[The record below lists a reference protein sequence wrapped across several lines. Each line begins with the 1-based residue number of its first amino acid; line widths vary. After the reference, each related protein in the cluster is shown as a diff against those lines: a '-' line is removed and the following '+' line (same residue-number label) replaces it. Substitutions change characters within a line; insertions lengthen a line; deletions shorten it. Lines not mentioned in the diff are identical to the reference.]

1 MYRVTKLRWRRKVR
15 QRKQQVESLGTNAED
30 QFDRHFIRR
39 LVRLAIVRRFV
50 GAWLLTIILLC
61 GIVIAQTRGL
71 TTYYQ
76 SLQPIPG
83 GIYTEGIVGSLTNA
97 NPLFTSSM
105 VDASV
110 SRLVFAGLLRF
121 DQKNQ
126 LAGDLAQSWSLDEKG
141 TTYSVTLRPGLTW
154 HDGKPLTAD
163 DVVFTF
169 EAAQNPDVK
178 SSLFQAWREVSIKK
192 VDDRTV
198 SFTLKTPFAPFIY
211 SLTSGIV
218 PKHLLAEV
226 EPSQLRSTA
235 FNTNHPIGAGP
246 FKWQTL
252 EISGTTPETREQSI
266 GLSASNSYHLGAPK
280 LDRFVIKTYVSK
292 DRLNEAFKD
301 RTVDGVVGADAAPED
316 ESNSVKT
323 YETPLTAIQMAFFLT
338 SEQGGSPV
346 LSDSKVRSALV
357 QAANVPEIIKELG
370 YPVIRAD
377 EPFLRNSFAYDPA
390 HKQAPLNVEAATKL
404 LDEAGWVKDANG
416 QRKKGETELVIRMRA
431 VNSADNKLIAKK
443 LQQDWT
449 ELGIKVDVVLQNDE
463 DNEATVEGRSYDVL
477 VSAISLGLDPDAYA
491 FWHSSQADPR
501 SPGRL
506 NFSNYTSQVADKSL
520 DDGRSRVDQPLRI
533 AKYKPFLQSWKTDN
547 PALAL
552 YQPRFLYVTRGTVF
566 GYEPKSLN
574 NSTDRLNNVHN
585 WMIRQAYVPIT
596 E

>member
-15 QRKQQVESLGTNAED
+15 QRKQQVESLGTTAED
-30 QFDRHFIRR
+30 QFDKHFIRR
-39 LVRLAIVRRFV
+39 IVRLAMVRRFV

-76 SLQPIPG
+76 SLQPIGG

-110 SRLVFAGLLRF
+110 SRLVFAGLLRY
-121 DQKNQ
+121 DERNQ
-126 LAGDLAQSWSLDEKG
+126 LTGDLAQAWKLDDKG
-141 TTYSVTLRPGLTW
+141 TTYSVTLRPDLKW

-169 EAAQNPDVK
+169 QAAQNPDVK
-178 SSLFQAWREVSIKK
+178 SSLFQAWREVTIKK

-198 SFTLKTPFAPFIY
+198 TFTLRTPFAPFIY

-218 PKHLLAEV
+218 PRHLLSEV
-226 EPSQLRSTA
+226 EPSQLRSIS

-246 FKWQTL
+246 FTWQTL
-252 EISGTTPETREQSI
+252 EISGSTPETREQSI
-266 GLSASNSYHLGAPK
+266 GLSASESYHLGKPK
-280 LDRFVIKTYVSK
+280 LDRFVIKTYLSK
-292 DRLNEAFKD
+292 ERLNEAFQD
-301 RTVDGVVGADAAPED
+301 RTVDGMVGVESAPED

-323 YETPLTAIQMAFFLT
+323 YEAPLTAIQMAFFLT
-338 SEQGGSPV
+338 SDQGGSPI
-346 LSDSKVRSALV
+346 LKDAKVRTALV
-357 QAANVPEIIKELG
+357 QAANVPDIIKDLG

-377 EPFLRNSFAYDPA
+377 APFLRSSFAYDPA
-390 HKQAPLNVEAATKL
+390 LKQAGYDAVVAGKL
-404 LDEAGWVKDANG
+404 LDEAGWTKGPNG
-416 QRKKGETELVIRMRA
+416 QRKQGETELLIRMRA

-443 LQQDWT
+443 LQQNWT
-449 ELGIKVDVVLQNDE
+449 ELGIKVDVVLQNEE
-463 DNEATVEGRSYDVL
+463 DNKATVESRSYDVL
-477 VSAISLGLDPDAYA
+477 LSGISLGLDPDAYA

-506 NFSNYTSQVADKSL
+506 NFSNYTSQTADKAL
-520 DDGRSRVDQPLRI
+520 DDGRTRVDPALRN
-533 AKYKPFLQSWKTDN
+533 AKYKPFLQAWKNDN

-585 WMIRQAYVPIT
+585 WMIRQANVPIAN
-596 E
+596 